1 MSQHPIAR
9 LGVFVLVVAG
19 VIGAA
24 GVGGL
29 VMADPAPDRVDATV
43 EKDYFT
49 SQEIVANAELTQRS
63 GDIEM
68 ADQPSRTVL
77 VSTDGSVEDIE
88 PVVTALISN
97 GHEVRIHGGGGTSVR
112 SISGIVGGATMASSS
127 VSTAEGEIASTLSEV
142 DALLAIGGSQ
152 FDSADYETIETF
164 AKNGSVVL
172 ATDPSVGFSEAA
184 SDELTSRFG
193 VTVGDG
199 YLYNMAR
206 NDANYQRIFAAGD
219 GSDLTEDV
227 DDVVLD
233 MAAPVSTF
241 NGTTV
246 LSAAEG
252 TQYATTR
259 TGGSYGVA
267 VQSGNALV
275 IGDTDFMAPLDYNR
289 ADNNQL
295 IANTLEFLTDTPED
309 PYTPPE
315 EETGGANGPAGTDGT
330 TYPAPED
337 EPQQTA
343 GT

>member
-1 MSQHPIAR
+1 MSQRPMAR
-9 LGVFVLVVAG
+9 LGVFVLVVAA

-24 GVGGL
+24 GVAGL
-29 VMADPAPDRVDATV
+29 VMADSAPDRVDATV

-49 SQEIVANAELTQRS
+49 SQEVVENAELTQRS
-63 GDIEM
+63 GEIEM

-77 VSTDGSVEDIE
+77 ISTDGSIGDIE
-88 PVVTALISN
+88 PVVTALVSN
-97 GHEVRIHGGGGTSVR
+97 GHEVRIHGGGGSSVR
-112 SISGIVGGATMASSS
+112 SVGGLVGGTAMASSS
-127 VSTAEGEIASTLSEV
+127 VSTSEGDIASTLSEV

-152 FDSADYETIETF
+152 FESEDYETIGAF
-164 AKNGSVVL
+164 AENGSVVL

-184 SDELTSRFG
+184 SEELTSRLG
-193 VTVGDG
+193 VTVGDS
-199 YLYNMAR
+199 YLYNIAE

-219 GSDLTEDV
+219 GSELADGV

-233 MAAPVSTF
+233 MAAPVSTH

-246 LSAAEG
+246 LSAGDG
-252 TQYATTR
+252 TRYATTR
-259 TGGSYGVA
+259 ADGSYGVA

-289 ADNNQL
+289 ADNNRL
-295 IANTLEFLTDTPED
+295 IGNTLEFLTDTPEN

-315 EETGGANGPAGTDGT
+315 EDTAGADGPTGPDGT

-337 EPQQTA
+337 EPQKTVGA
-343 GT
+343 